1 MSRRSKI
8 DHTSG
13 VEMLVV
19 IFLSAIGIM
28 GALGG
33 LVSAAIVI
41 VWIVKSIALFT
52 GVQIQ

>member
-1 MSRRSKI
+1 MRHRKH
-8 DHTSG
+8 DDTSG
-13 VEMLVV
+13 VEICVV
-19 IFLSAIGIM
+19 IFLTAIGIM

-41 VWIVKSIALFT
+41 VWIVKSIAHFT